1 MFFQFILRK
10 LNWQHTTRIPQE
22 QTAKEDERNERSG
35 FVHWYTQCN
44 CELELIILK
53 CQDVIFLSGIR
64 NHCILLI
71 INKVTKTISFNDGE
85 QLSDLFGILF
95 SNLYIFVIVLMS
107 AKRSNKYLEVCILYR
122 IVVAVRAVLVAETS
136 A

>member
-1 MFFQFILRK
+1 M
-10 LNWQHTTRIPQE
+10 
-22 QTAKEDERNERSG
+22 
-35 FVHWYTQCN
+35 
-44 CELELIILK
+44 
-53 CQDVIFLSGIR
+53 IFLSGIR

-71 INKVTKTISFNDGE
+71 INKVTKTVSFNDGE
-85 QLSDLFGILF
+85 QLSDFFGILF

>member
-1 MFFQFILRK
+1 M
-10 LNWQHTTRIPQE
+10 
-22 QTAKEDERNERSG
+22 
-35 FVHWYTQCN
+35 
-44 CELELIILK
+44 
-53 CQDVIFLSGIR
+53 IFLSGIT

-71 INKVTKTISFNDGE
+71 INKVTKTISFNDGK
-85 QLSDLFGILF
+85 QLSDKFFGILF

>member
-1 MFFQFILRK
+1 M
-10 LNWQHTTRIPQE
+10 
-22 QTAKEDERNERSG
+22 
-35 FVHWYTQCN
+35 
-44 CELELIILK
+44 
-53 CQDVIFLSGIR
+53 IFLSGIT

-85 QLSDLFGILF
+85 QLSDFFGILF

>member
-1 MFFQFILRK
+1 M
-10 LNWQHTTRIPQE
+10 
-22 QTAKEDERNERSG
+22 
-35 FVHWYTQCN
+35 
-44 CELELIILK
+44 
-53 CQDVIFLSGIR
+53 IFLSGIR

-85 QLSDLFGILF
+85 QLSDFFGILL